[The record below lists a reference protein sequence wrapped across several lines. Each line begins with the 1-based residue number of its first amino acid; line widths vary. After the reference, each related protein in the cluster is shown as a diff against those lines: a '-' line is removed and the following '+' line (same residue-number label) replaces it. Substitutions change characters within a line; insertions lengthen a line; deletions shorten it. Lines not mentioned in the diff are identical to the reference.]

1 MAKGFFLTISLFLV
15 PIFSLAQQQIDDGD
29 LLTIEDS
36 FDIYIVKLVDSPDG
50 EKRFRRLI
58 LNPEIFNSYGHLE
71 WGNVKTVTA
80 NILSEY
86 VLSEFVV
93 EVNADGTIYDPKVYK
108 ISSAP
113 ESDSGERRWLSI
125 TSQEFESLG
134 YDWDS
139 IYHINHTEAAE
150 EFYPIKPALTYE
162 ELRPP
167 LQEDE
172 EEAETPIVSFSRSDC
187 DAEVPT
193 SHSSIQAAIDSSQAG
208 DKICLLGGVYRE
220 NILIDGKDIVLSG
233 ADAANT
239 KIMAV
244 RKSEIPDTDNQEKN
258 SALVIKNV
266 SAQTIIENIT
276 ITNGNYYAIWLDNA
290 SASIQNTI
298 IKDNFAGV
306 RIVGSSIPNINHNI
320 FQNNTHD
327 SAIVFNGSRGDWAI
341 DHNTFLDNGNIGGKA
356 AVLFDS
362 ALTSMPV
369 KITNNIFSGGFIGIH
384 EASPTNSLIN
394 NNLFYGQSK
403 NYVRK
408 SSINYNSVS
417 VLNGL
422 TFATNNMAGD
432 PLLDAGYKPR
442 FNSPAIDAAVERK
455 SNIGAY

>member
-1 MAKGFFLTISLFLV
+1 MVKGFFLTISLFLV

-172 EEAETPIVSFSRSDC
+172 EE
-187 DAEVPT
+187 
-193 SHSSIQAAIDSSQAG
+193 
-208 DKICLLGGVYRE
+208 
-220 NILIDGKDIVLSG
+220 
-233 ADAANT
+233 T
-239 KIMAV
+239 K
-244 RKSEIPDTDNQEKN
+244 
-258 SALVIKNV
+258 
-266 SAQTIIENIT
+266 
-276 ITNGNYYAIWLDNA
+276 
-290 SASIQNTI
+290 
-298 IKDNFAGV
+298 
-306 RIVGSSIPNINHNI
+306 
-320 FQNNTHD
+320 
-327 SAIVFNGSRGDWAI
+327 
-341 DHNTFLDNGNIGGKA
+341 
-356 AVLFDS
+356 
-362 ALTSMPV
+362 
-369 KITNNIFSGGFIGIH
+369 
-384 EASPTNSLIN
+384 
-394 NNLFYGQSK
+394 
-403 NYVRK
+403 
-408 SSINYNSVS
+408 
-417 VLNGL
+417 
-422 TFATNNMAGD
+422 
-432 PLLDAGYKPR
+432 
-442 FNSPAIDAAVERK
+442 
-455 SNIGAY
+455 